1 MSSINQ
7 IEIRRGT
14 PNGTVET
21 QVYDISAV
29 GNVDA
34 INVNY
39 DDTITQLQVSNVQRA
54 IEQLKANFQAGV
66 DAVYTACAE
75 EESTPTDHSLPAIIT
90 AIHNIDHG
98 GITPT
103 GTYVYNGTE
112 APSWIANV
120 YNYANADASAV
131 YNKGYSDGYDASLNS
146 YNVIRSDTGTTI
158 NANYQCNDNIQI
170 INNTNNT
177 IKCSISCLM
186 IGDNRSISIDGQEV
200 TGGYYEYNGI
210 IELEAH
216 KTLIFYQTKKNSTS
230 ENGFGYIH
238 ITIIGGSSFENTI
251 TYNGEDTYSGSVN
264 VR

>member
-14 PNGTVET
+14 SNGTIET
-21 QVYDISAV
+21 QVYDIGAV
-29 GNVDA
+29 GNIDA

-54 IEQLKANFQAGV
+54 IEQLKANFQDGV
-66 DAVYTACAE
+66 DAVFTACAE

-103 GTYVYNGTE
+103 GTYTYDGTE

-120 YNYANADASAV
+120 YNFANADASYV
-131 YNKGYSDGYDASLNS
+131 YNKGYNDGYSSSLNS
-146 YNVIRSDTGTTI
+146 YNVTRSDIPGATI
-158 NANYQCNDNIQI
+158 NANKHCNDNIQI

-177 IKCSISCLM
+177 VKCSINCYM
-186 IGDNRSISIDGQEV
+186 IGNNQSISIDGSEV
-200 TGGYYEYNGI
+200 TGGNYVYNGI
-210 IELEAH
+210 IELQAH
-216 KTLIFYQTKKNSTS
+216 KTLIFYQEKVNVTQS
-230 ENGFGYIH
+230 EYGYIYV
-238 ITIIGGSSFENTI
+238 TIIGGSSFENTI
-251 TYNGEDTYSGSVN
+251 TYNGEDTYSGSVT
-264 VR
+264 VS